1 MFEAGYRGQ
10 IGQGLSYSVTAYRNL
25 YDHLRTQDVV
35 TLGTSRMIV
44 FSNLMEGQAKG
55 IEAWGSYQMS
65 DAWRLSA
72 GMTALHEALVLKPG
86 SKDAGSVATSALDPA
101 YTAQLRSNY
110 AFDSKRELE
119 VAVRRV
125 AALGLV
131 NVPAYTALDAR
142 FGWRV
147 APGME
152 LSVIGTNLNGSHAE
166 FSVPSIRTEFGRSVG
181 VKFTWQ
187 R

>member
-1 MFEAGYRGQ
+1 MGGNR
-10 IGQGLSYSVTAYRNL
+10 S
-25 YDHLRTQDVV
+25 
-35 TLGTSRMIV
+35 IV
-44 FSNLMEGQAKG
+44 FGNLMEGQARG

-65 DAWRLSA
+65 NAWRLSA
-72 GMTALHEALVLKPG
+72 GLTALHEELGLKPG
-86 SKDAGSVATSALDPA
+86 SHDAGSVATSALDPA
-101 YTAQLRSNY
+101 YTAQLRSDY
-110 AFDSKRELE
+110 AFDSRRELE

-125 AALGLV
+125 GALGLI

-142 FGWRV
+142 YGWRV

-152 LSVIGTNLNGSHAE
+152 LSVIGTNQNGGHAE
-166 FSVPSIRTEFGRSVG
+166 FSVPAIRTEFGRTVG